1 MPRARRTESELGAF
15 IELAV
20 TNAFVSAAV
29 DRELERRGI
38 TLTYVG
44 LLRLIDVYGP
54 ITPSELERRSALPAS
69 TLRDRVAVLMRGRY
83 VAQMRSSTDGRSRVL
98 EITPAGRK
106 YLTKVMPVVRELEAR
121 IDRELG
127 GQLAKFQDMLNRIRT
142 YVATTGGDEAQR

>member
-1 MPRARRTESELGAF
+1 MPRPRQTESELGAC

-38 TLTYVG
+38 SVTQAG

-54 ITPSELERRSALPAS
+54 ITPSELERRSSLPPS
-69 TLRDRVAVLMRGRY
+69 TLRDRVAVLVRARY
-83 VAQMRSSTDGRSRVL
+83 VVRTRSHTDGRSRVL
-98 EITPAGRK
+98 EISPAGRK
-106 YLTKVMPVVRELEAR
+106 YLTKVLPVVRDLESR

-127 GQLAKFQDMLNRIRT
+127 GQLAKLQDMLIRIRT
-142 YVATTGGDEAQR
+142 YVATTGESQR